1 MIIEEFLKNGTLV
14 KHTSD
19 AGFLLEQV
27 ETGARYGEAVDIVP
41 CPFTY
46 VETDERE
53 DEGEDATEADYIEAL
68 QEMGVKTDE
77 ESES

>member
-1 MIIEEFLKNGTLV
+1 MIVTEYLRDGTLV
-14 KHTSD
+14 KHYSD
-19 AGFLLEQV
+19 SGYMIEQV

-53 DEGEDATEADYIEAL
+53 
-68 QEMGVKTDE
+68 
-77 ESES
+77 ESEDQDMTETEEKALAYDILTGVTE

>member
-1 MIIEEFLKNGTLV
+1 MIVTEYLRDGTLV
-14 KHTSD
+14 KHYSD
-19 AGFLLEQV
+19 SGYLIEQV

-53 DEGEDATEADYIEAL
+53 
-68 QEMGVKTDE
+68 
-77 ESES
+77 ESEDEDMTETEEKALAYDILTGVSE

>member
-1 MIIEEFLKNGTLV
+1 MIIEEFLRNGTLV

-19 AGFLLEQV
+19 KGVLLEQV

-46 VETDERE
+46 VETDEPTE
-53 DEGEDATEADYIEAL
+53 PEEDATEADYLNAL
-68 QEMGVKTDE
+68 NEMGVDTDE
-77 ESES
+77 EG